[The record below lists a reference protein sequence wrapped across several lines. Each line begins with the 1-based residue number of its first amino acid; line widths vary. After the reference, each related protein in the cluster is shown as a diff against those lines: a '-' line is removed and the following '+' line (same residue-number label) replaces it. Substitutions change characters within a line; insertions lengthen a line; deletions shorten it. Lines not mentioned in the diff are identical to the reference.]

1 MKKFALAMV
10 ASLAT
15 AGAAQAAFLIEV
27 DTDGLDDGP
36 FTPSANFAFGGD
48 TGTASTSVAG
58 TAVGL
63 TGGDSLFG
71 GDGSAVDTY
80 TYSYTPGTDADNLV
94 LAAGTALNNAG
105 SFATGLAGG
114 ASDTYTFYATWPATT
129 NVSGGDTTFTLNG
142 SDSSSVVLAVL
153 DQNGN
158 DGTWV
163 KLGSAPLTAGVA
175 YTLVQESTA
184 ATFVSMR
191 ASGVLIEVPEPASAA
206 LMALGGL
213 AALRRRSA

>member
-1 MKKFALAMV
+1 MKKFALATV
-10 ASLAT
+10 ASLAF
-15 AGAAQAAFLIEV
+15 AGAAQAAFIVEV
-27 DTDGLDDGP
+27 DVDGLDDGP

-48 TGTASTSVAG
+48 TTTASTSIAG

-71 GDGSAVDTY
+71 GNGTAVDTY
-80 TYSYTPGTDADNLV
+80 TYSYTPGVDADNLV
-94 LAAGTALNNAG
+94 LAPGTALNNAG

-114 ASDTYTFYATWPATT
+114 ASDVYTIYATWPATT
-129 NVSGGDTTFTLNG
+129 NVSGGDVTFTLEG
-142 SDSSSVVLAVL
+142 SDSSSQVLAVL

-163 KLGSAPLTAGVA
+163 KLGSAPLTAGVT
-175 YTLVQESTA
+175 YTVVQESGA

-191 ASGVLIEVPEPASAA
+191 AAAVMFEVPEPASAA
-206 LMALGGL
+206 LLGLGGL
-213 AALRRRSA
+213 AALRRRVA